1 MRSSDPSGAL
11 ILEIGAGVYF
21 FYKGFRSFREYK
33 VLADTPRM
41 PIRSLSMGFA
51 HIHGRAESTSLLTS
65 PLSKTPC
72 CFYRVEIDQ
81 WKTQNRSASW
91 VRVCTDADGYQLH
104 IADDTG
110 RVLVD
115 AHAAEYDLQPTQERI
130 VSSANATA
138 GSADA
143 DLLSY
148 VSYAQTHHLTDA
160 LSQFLDHKLDQKL

>member
-11 ILEIGAGVYF
+11 ILGIGAGVYF
-21 FYKGFRSFREYK
+21 FYKGFRNLREYE

-51 HIHGRAESTSLLTS
+51 HIHGRAESSKLLTS

-91 VRVCTDADGYQLH
+91 VRVCTDADGYQFCVT
-104 IADDTG
+104 DDTG

-115 AHAAEYDLQPTQERI
+115 AHAAEYDLQATDERV
-130 VSSANATA
+130 VSSANAA
-138 GSADA
+138 PGSADA
-143 DLLSY
+143 ELLTY
-148 VSYAQTHHLTDA
+148 V
-160 LSQFLDHKLDQKL
+160 